1 MRDRQEDETDY
12 YAPSDERGIIWNDP
26 ALAIPWPVATP
37 ILSAK
42 DRIYKSLAEME
53 SQLPSID
60 RLDDE
65 PH

>member
-12 YAPSDERGIIWNDP
+12 YAQSDERGIIWNYP
-26 ALAIPWPVATP
+26 ALAIPWPVATH

-53 SQLPSID
+53 SQLPQY
-60 RLDDE
+60 R
-65 PH
+65 PVG